1 MGSLCGAK
9 KPSTKTGE
17 RISGVGTSVVPP
29 ACGVEPTRVYGK
41 VLPSNAKEPEK
52 CETLETVWR
61 CQAITA
67 SVEILLA
74 ASKRA
79 CAPWLCRNPT
89 SASVGVSAGSGWFD
103 WPKPIAD
110 NAKPRASTPAQR
122 RRSRYS
128 PNGIEPTNCISKLP
142 ADIFVYTEAFVDLF
156 RTICGKCLQIG

>member
-1 MGSLCGAK
+1 M
-9 KPSTKTGE
+9 KPSSKTE
-17 RISGVGTSVVPP
+17 ATISCVGTSVVPP

-74 ASKRA
+74 ASKLA

-89 SASVGVSAGSGWFD
+89 SAAVVVSSGSDWFS
-103 WPKPIAD
+103 WPQPIGD
-110 NAKPRASTPAQR
+110 NAK
-122 RRSRYS
+122 
-128 PNGIEPTNCISKLP
+128 
-142 ADIFVYTEAFVDLF
+142 
-156 RTICGKCLQIG
+156 